1 MAKAGKRTDQK
12 ARERGAADR
21 AAHGQSR
28 ALGDTG
34 DGQTGVDS
42 AHQGISNRPADRG
55 DDRSGGEGPKRTAHG
70 SEDEA
75 QPHTEAGAPPAQ
87 HQERESLDNPSQ
99 SGRPRDEGDD
109 RIERTGAQKSPR
121 SDPEAV
127 RPPGSPRPDDNTL

>member
-1 MAKAGKRTDQK
+1 MAKGGKRTVQK
-12 ARERGAADR
+12 ERERDAADH

-55 DDRSGGEGPKRTAHG
+55 EDRPGGEGPQRTAG
-70 SEDEA
+70 AGKEEP
-75 QPHTEAGAPPAQ
+75 QTEAGVPPAQ

-99 SGRPRDEGDD
+99 SGRPRDEGED

>member
-1 MAKAGKRTDQK
+1 MAKGGKRTDQK
-12 ARERGAADR
+12 TRERTA
-21 AAHGQSR
+21 
-28 ALGDTG
+28 
-34 DGQTGVDS
+34 GV
-42 AHQGISNRPADRG
+42 
-55 DDRSGGEGPKRTAHG
+55 

-75 QPHTEAGAPPAQ
+75 RPQTGAGAPPAE